1 LPVTQ
6 QTAFRRMV
14 RGKRDQP
21 KLIRYS
27 AAELSVVAQRARDSG
42 RPVARFIRE
51 ASLGAA
57 PRARR
62 TAMSDVVIRQLARVA
77 NRLTQLS
84 RAATEAKLDGAD
96 DFENAVSEVLE
107 IIRVV
112 E

>member
-1 LPVTQ
+1 LSSTQ
-6 QTAFRRMV
+6 QAGFPAAR
-14 RGKRDQP
+14 RGKRDNP

-27 AAELSVVAQRARDSG
+27 AAELSIVAQRARDSG

-62 TAMSDVVIRQLARVA
+62 TAVSDVIIRQLARVA
-77 NRLTQLS
+77 NHLTELS
-84 RAATEAKLDGAD
+84 RVATEANLARAEE
-96 DFENAVSEVLE
+96 FEKAVGEVLE
-107 IIRVV
+107 IIRVI